1 MFSIKK
7 KSTQAKDDEEP
18 EPIDFVWAIVV
29 CKKIGYTEDEVMSM
43 YFRKLADII
52 NAYQKLYNFEK
63 KNLLYGIEENNT
75 ERKIDS
81 PRDLR

>member
-7 KSTQAKDDEEP
+7 KPTQAKDEDP
-18 EPIDFVWAIVV
+18 TPIDFVWAVIV

-43 YFRKLADII
+43 YFGKLADII